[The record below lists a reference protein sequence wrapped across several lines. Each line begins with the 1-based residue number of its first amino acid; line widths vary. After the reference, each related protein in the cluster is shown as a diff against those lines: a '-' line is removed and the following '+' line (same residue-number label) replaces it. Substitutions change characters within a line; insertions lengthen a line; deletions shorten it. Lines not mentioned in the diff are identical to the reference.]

1 MDKFPLF
8 LVRMAL
14 LLSNIPFTI
23 STGSIFSELLRI
35 AGCSLRTDDLI
46 PRDFD
51 LFSKMKAQ
59 GGNRAALPK

>member
-1 MDKFPLF
+1 
-8 LVRMAL
+8 MAL

-35 AGCSLRTDDLI
+35 ARCFLRTDDLI

-59 GGNRAALPK
+59 GGNRAALLK

>member
-46 PRDFD
+46 PGDFD

-59 GGNRAALPK
+59 GGNRAALLK